1 MPEAPESFDRIVEQ
15 CILMEIQ
22 AMNLYTT
29 LANRVE
35 DEETARLLRYLAEM
49 EESHVGRLVEIFT
62 KTKTDAEKILSHVDI
77 IKAFRSEAWKM
88 HKARLA
94 GAGLNETSPLDD
106 YLTFAIVSEAHART
120 HYEQLSAKAKDS
132 LAKEIFRTL
141 SREEATH
148 EDHLKRTQQSFRE
161 KR

>member
-1 MPEAPESFDRIVEQ
+1 MPEAPESFDKIVEQ

-35 DEETARLLRYLAEM
+35 DEETAGLLRYLADM

-62 KTKTDAEKILSHVDI
+62 EAKMDAEKILSHVDI

-94 GAGLNETSPLDD
+94 GAGLTETSPVDD

-120 HYEQLSAKAKDS
+120 RYEQLTAQAKDS
-132 LAKEIFRTL
+132 PAKEIFRTL

-148 EDHLKRTQQSFRE
+148 EEQLKRTQQSFRE